1 MRRWTRRLVPLLCL
15 ALAALLLAA
24 CGQNAQVRAKG
35 QTIVGVGVGSR

>member
-1 MRRWTRRLVPLLCL
+1 MRNWARRLIPLLCL
-15 ALAALLLAA
+15 MALLAA

>member
-1 MRRWTRRLVPLLCL
+1 MRNWTHRLIPLLCL
-15 ALAALLLAA
+15 AMLLAA

>member
-1 MRRWTRRLVPLLCL
+1 MRNWARHLSPLLCL
-15 ALAALLLAA
+15 TALLLAA